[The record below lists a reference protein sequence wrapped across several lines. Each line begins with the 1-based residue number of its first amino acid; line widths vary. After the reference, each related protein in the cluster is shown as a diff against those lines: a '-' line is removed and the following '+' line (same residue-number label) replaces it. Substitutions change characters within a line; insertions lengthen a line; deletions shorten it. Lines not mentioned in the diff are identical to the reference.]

1 MDEIQS
7 YDENEQIEDAP
18 KFDVEADV
26 DTEQMGVEQQGAQ
39 RTPPISTGYTNYPR
53 AEDDDEVE
61 FAQELTANEFSQP
74 VVNEKSETA
83 EVDVKSGFGWFSL
96 VLSIVSFFMMPV
108 ILSGSGIVLGF
119 VAKSRG
125 ANTLGNTAIIAGAI
139 SMIITLFIVPM
150 V

>member
-7 YDENEQIEDAP
+7 FDENERIEDAP
-18 KFDVEADV
+18 KLDGDADLAA
-26 DTEQMGVEQQGAQ
+26 DQMGLQQQGAQ
-39 RTPPISTGYTNYPR
+39 RNPPINTGYTNYPM
-53 AEDDDEVE
+53 AEEDDVE
-61 FAQELTANEFSQP
+61 FAQELTASQP
-74 VVNEKSETA
+74 VANDESETA
-83 EVDVKSGFGWFSL
+83 EVDVRSGFGWFAV
-96 VLSIVSFFMMPV
+96 VLSIVSFFMIPV
-108 ILSGSGIVLGF
+108 LLSGAGIVLGF

>member
-1 MDEIQS
+1 MDEMQS
-7 YDENEQIEDAP
+7 FDENEQIEDAP
-18 KFDVEADV
+18 KFDGEADLDADQV
-26 DTEQMGVEQQGAQ
+26 GFGQQGAQ
-39 RTPPISTGYTNYPR
+39 RNPPIIAGYTNYPT
-53 AEDDDEVE
+53 AEEDDEVE
-61 FAQELTANEFSQP
+61 FAQELTANEFSQAD
-74 VVNEKSETA
+74 VNESDTA
-83 EVDVKSGFGWFSL
+83 EVDVKSGFGWFAV

-108 ILSGSGIVLGF
+108 ILSGAGIVLGF